1 MLPAQCSPK
10 GRELPRGHR
19 EPSLLFCSSTV
30 QAQAHSQQ
38 ALGWLSG
45 LVQGK
50 PLQHQNAGCPAYVPR
65 LFVFQTK
72 GNGWDRVCLP
82 LSARPLFLGT
92 CLFKY
97 IPSSVCI
104 CALLLKQVEAL
115 ALFSSSW
122 GCLSVNL
129 RRPSCGFGVQ
139 LCCKSV

>member
-1 MLPAQCSPK
+1 MLPAQCSPE
-10 GRELPRGHR
+10 GRELPRGHC
-19 EPSLLFCSSTV
+19 EPSLLFCSPTV
-30 QAQAHSQQ
+30 QVQVCSQQ

-50 PLQHQNAGCPAYVPR
+50 PLQHQNADCPVHTPR

-82 LSARPLFLGT
+82 LSACLLFLGT
-92 CLFKY
+92 CIFKY

-104 CALLLKQVEAL
+104 CALLPTQVEAL
-115 ALFSSSW
+115 ALFSSLW

-129 RRPSCGFGVQ
+129 RRLSCGFGVR
-139 LCCKSV
+139 LCCKAV